1 MNEYNDNQSFFKQ
14 LLQKYHSVTD
24 DQKNVEILATE
35 IFNLK
40 NIALEIMIDIFKLK
54 EPYTTYIQ
62 NHITSHT
69 KMLRLHS
76 IAFY

>member
-40 NIALEIMIDIFKLK
+40 KYSPRNRD
-54 EPYTTYIQ
+54 
-62 NHITSHT
+62 
-69 KMLRLHS
+69 
-76 IAFY
+76 